1 MNFVF
6 ELTEEEIL
14 QLAKM
19 LCFAS
24 SNQEKMVEE
33 LDDYYDSQAAI
44 SLSQKSLD
52 AMNSVKSRD

>member
-6 ELTEEEIL
+6 ELTEEENL

-24 SNQEKMVEE
+24 SNKEKMAED

-44 SLSQKSLD
+44 NIYQKALD
-52 AMNSVKSRD
+52 AMASVKSRD